1 MSTNSSKSKLIYLT
15 PDQQQWLTTVMT
27 DVLDTGF
34 NPSSKIAAA
43 AILKKLQGRKEKSND
58 TGRFTV

>member
-34 NPSSKIAAA
+34 TPSNKIAAA